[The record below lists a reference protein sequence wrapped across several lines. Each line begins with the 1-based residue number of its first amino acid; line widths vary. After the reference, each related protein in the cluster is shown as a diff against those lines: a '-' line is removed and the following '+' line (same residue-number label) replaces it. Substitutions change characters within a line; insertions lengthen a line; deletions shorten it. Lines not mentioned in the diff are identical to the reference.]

1 MSLQI
6 TRRRGKVLTTC
17 RGFLDR
23 NPEHT
28 IDIDWSPGYEG
39 IKWNERADEL
49 AKAATEMWRT
59 NETTTLTHARRVAK
73 EKALARWTEKYKKTK
88 PFLNDFLLDAID
100 LILPDLPN
108 LGLTIS
114 TMFTAGWI
122 HFTPEFHVG
131 RTFDPLSPE
140 LRAILV
146 IPSTNDA
153 NERTLG
159 SHHP

>member
-1 MSLQI
+1 MLILWKEPSL
-6 TRRRGKVLTTC
+6 TGAKTHVNLTTV
-17 RGFLDR
+17 D
-23 NPEHT
+23 
-28 IDIDWSPGYEG
+28 S
-39 IKWNERADEL
+39 
-49 AKAATEMWRT
+49 
-59 NETTTLTHARRVAK
+59 
-73 EKALARWTEKYKKTK
+73 K